1 MKRFAIFVAVLAFL
15 CTSFLQAQTQQIT
28 GRVTSSEDGL
38 GVPGASIVVKGTT
51 FGTITDFD
59 GNYTLNAPEDA
70 VALIFSFV
78 GMKTQDISIDGR
90 STIDVVLT
98 SDVFGLDEVIVSG
111 MASGTPQKKLSVTV
125 GKVSEKELKEVP
137 ATSPGAA
144 LQGKLAGVTVV
155 SAYGSPGS
163 APSIRLR
170 GSTSLLGSQSPLII
184 LDGVMIE
191 GTLADINIDDIE
203 SMEVVKGAAASALY
217 GSRAG
222 SGVVVITS
230 KRGKG
235 LARGQTLVTVRNEY
249 GQQSL
254 AKKVDYAKHHPYKLQ
269 EGTTEDRFTEYAGV
283 TYYSG
288 TNPDSIGIPMSG
300 NRIIEDDHYADNPF
314 GILYDNQD
322 IFFHTGAFYTN
333 YVSVQHNQEHTN
345 FMASFENSHQEG
357 IVFST
362 KGYER
367 QNFRLNIDHWFTEKF
382 GLSASNLITKS
393 FTDNPQVGWMDIQLL
408 PPDANLKALNPDGTP
423 YRLIASEWS
432 SDNDNPLYSAA
443 NAVSETGRNRV
454 LGSYEV
460 KYNPTDWLRFNAN
473 YAFERQDNR
482 YSYYERKGYLSRP
495 TINSGGTDGYLR
507 KDYDHRL
514 TYTVQFTANF
524 SKMFGD
530 FTTKAKISYLYEND
544 HWEGFTS
551 RGYDFAVGGV
561 PDLNVTDGSQ
571 SVIGS
576 NTGDIRAENIFGIV
590 DVDYKEKYIFSGLY
604 RYDGASQ
611 FGANERWNPYFRISA
626 AYRLTEDVTIPGI
639 QELKIRAAYGT
650 SGERPPWDARYET
663 YSVSAGSVYK
673 NQLGNENLKP
683 STIKELELALN
694 VEFLNRFEFE
704 FAYSHTDAT
713 DVFARA
719 PFPASA
725 GWVNQWRNIGTLT
738 STVFES
744 SLNARVFEGD
754 NFTWNSMLL
763 FDRIRQKVTK
773 LDIPAFTTGPGP
785 NGIPSYRIEEGYEY
799 GINFG
804 DKFLRSLDELAQ
816 QLGTEESVDDY
827 CLNSDGYV
835 ILKGTEG
842 TIYEAPVKKQDSEYG
857 LVEKVPIG
865 DANPDFNLRWSN
877 TITFKGFSLYAL
889 IDWKQGGDVY
899 NMTRHWSYRD
909 NRGAEMDQY
918 GKPEYKKKTIDY
930 YQTLYNVAS
939 VNSHFVEDGTYV
951 KIREVA
957 LYYTLGRSNLSGFL
971 NGFFKSIRLGV
982 TGRNLFTF
990 TNYSGYDPEVSHG
1003 GEATNQ
1009 FYDSYNY
1016 PNFRTYTG
1024 SLEFTF

>member
-28 GRVTSSEDGL
+28 GKVSSSEDGL

-70 VALIFSFV
+70 TALIFSFV

-90 STIDVVLT
+90 SEIDVILAP
-98 SDVFGLDEVIVSG
+98 DVFGLDEVIVSG

-125 GKVSEKELKEVP
+125 GKVSERELKEVP

-155 SAYGSPGS
+155 SARGNPGS

-170 GSTSLLGSQSPLII
+170 GSTSLLGSQAPLII

-191 GTLADINIDDIE
+191 GTLADVNIDDIE
-203 SMEVVKGAAASALY
+203 SIEVVKGAAASALY

-222 SGVVVITS
+222 SGVIVINS

-235 LARGQTLVTVRNEY
+235 LAKGQTLVTVRNEY
-249 GQQSL
+249 GQSNL
-254 AKKVDYAKHHPYKLQ
+254 ASKTDYAKHHPYKVN
-269 EGTTEDRFTEYAGV
+269 EAEKRFTEYDGVVYYAGA
-283 TYYSG
+283 
-288 TNPDSIGIPMSG
+288 NPDSLGIPISG
-300 NRIIEDDHYADNPF
+300 SRSLEEDHYADNPF
-314 GILYDNQD
+314 GKLYDNQD
-322 IFFHTGAFYTN
+322 IFYKPGTFYTN
-333 YVSVQHNQEHTN
+333 YVSVQHNHEKTN

-357 IVFST
+357 IIFST
-362 KGYER
+362 NGFER
-367 QNFRLNIDHWFTEKF
+367 QNFRLNLDHWFTDKF
-382 GLSASNLITKS
+382 AISASNLVARS
-393 FTDNPQVGWMDIQLL
+393 FTDNPQVDFMSIQLL
-408 PPDANLKALNPDGTP
+408 PPDADLKAPNPDGSP
-423 YRLIASEWS
+423 YRVIASPWS
-432 SDNDNPLYSAA
+432 SDDENPLYPA
-443 NAVSETGRNRV
+443 NNALSESWRNRV

-460 KYNPTDWLRFNAN
+460 KYNPTDWLRLNAN

-482 YSYYERKGYLSRP
+482 GSYYEPKGYLTRA
-495 TINSGGTDGYLR
+495 TISTGGEDGYLS
-507 KDYDHRL
+507 KTYAHEL
-514 TYTVQFTANF
+514 AYTVQFTVNF
-524 SKMFGD
+524 NKIFGD
-530 FTTKAKISYLYEND
+530 FTTKGKISYLYEND
-544 HWEGFTS
+544 HWEGFNAN
-551 RGYDFAVGGV
+551 GQDFPLAGV
-561 PDLNVTDGSQ
+561 PDLNMLDGDQ
-571 SVIGS
+571 DNIGS
-576 NTGDIRAENIFGIV
+576 YSGDIRAENVFGIL
-590 DVDYKEKYIFSGLY
+590 DVDYKEKYIFSGLL

-650 SGERPPWDARYET
+650 AGERPPWTARYET
-663 YSVSAGSVYK
+663 YSVSGGSVFK

-683 STIKELELALN
+683 STIKELEIGLN
-694 VEFLNRFEFE
+694 MEFLNRFEFE
-704 FAYSHTDAT
+704 FTYSHTDAT
-713 DVFARA
+713 NVFARA

-725 GWVNQWRNIGTLT
+725 GWVNQYRNIGTLT
-738 STVFES
+738 STVFEAA
-744 SLNARVFEGD
+744 LNARVLEGD
-754 NFTWNSMLL
+754 NINWNSTLL
-763 FDRIRQKVTK
+763 FDRIRQEVTK

-804 DKFLRSLDELAQ
+804 DRFLRSLSELEK
-816 QLGTEESVDDY
+816 QLTAEEDINDY
-827 CLNSDGYV
+827 QLNSDGYV
-835 ILKGTEG
+835 IEKGTEG
-842 TIYEAPVKKQDSEYG
+842 TIDEKPIKLKDSEYG
-857 LVEKVPIG
+857 LVQKVPIG

-877 TITFKGFSLYAL
+877 TISWKGLSLYVL
-889 IDWKQGGDVY
+889 LDWKQGGDVY
-899 NMTRHWSYRD
+899 NMTRHWAYRD

-918 GKPEYKKKTIDY
+918 GKKANEKKTIDY

-939 VNSHFVEDGTYV
+939 VNNHFVEDGTFV
-951 KIREVA
+951 KVREIA
-957 LYYTLGRSNLSGFL
+957 LYYTLNRSNLSGFL

-990 TNYSGYDPEVSHG
+990 TKYSGYDPEVSSS

-1009 FYDSYNY
+1009 FYDSYSY

>member
-15 CTSFLQAQTQQIT
+15 CTSFIQAQTQQIT
-28 GRVTSSEDGL
+28 GSVTSSDDGL

-59 GNYTLNAPEDA
+59 GNYTLNAPA
-70 VALIFSFV
+70 GATALLFSFV

-90 STIDVVLT
+90 STIDVVLAP
-98 SDVFGLDEVIVSG
+98 DMFGLDEVIVSG

-155 SAYGSPGS
+155 SATGNPGS
-163 APSIRLR
+163 APAIRLR
-170 GSTSLLGSQSPLII
+170 GSTSLLGSQAPLII

-191 GTLADINIDDIE
+191 GTLADVNIDDIE
-203 SMEVVKGAAASALY
+203 SIEVVKGAAASALY

-222 SGVVVITS
+222 SGVIVINS

-235 LARGQTLVTVRNEY
+235 LAKGQTLVTIRNEY
-249 GQQSL
+249 GQSSL
-254 AKKVDYAKHHPYKLQ
+254 AKKVDYAKHHPYKLKD
-269 EGTTEDRFTEYAGV
+269 GTTEDRWTDYLGV
-283 TYYSG
+283 TYYAG
-288 TNPDSIGIPMSG
+288 TNPDSIGIALSG
-300 NRIIEDDHYADNPF
+300 NRVIEEDHYADNPF
-314 GILYDNQD
+314 GVLYDNQEL
-322 IFFHTGAFYTN
+322 FYTTGSFYTN
-333 YVSVQHNQEHTN
+333 YISVQNNQENTN
-345 FMASFENSHQEG
+345 FMASFENSKQEG
-357 IVFST
+357 IIFST
-362 KGYER
+362 GGYER
-367 QNFRLNIDHWFTEKF
+367 QNFRLNVDHWFTDKF
-382 GLSASNLITKS
+382 GISVSNLIAKS
-393 FTDNPQVGWMDIQLL
+393 FTDNPQVGFMSLQLL
-408 PPDANLKALNPDGTP
+408 PPDSDLKAKNPDGSP
-423 YRLIASEWS
+423 YRLIASVWS
-432 SDNDNPLYSAA
+432 SDDTNPLYGAY
-443 NAVSETGRNRV
+443 NAVSESSRNRV

-482 YSYYERKGYLSRP
+482 GSYYEPKGFLTRPTVDSGGSDGYLSKTYGHELAY
-495 TINSGGTDGYLR
+495 TI
-507 KDYDHRL
+507 
-514 TYTVQFTANF
+514 QFTANF
-524 SKMFGD
+524 NKMFGD

-544 HWEGFTS
+544 HWEGFNANGREFS
-551 RGYDFAVGGV
+551 VGGV
-561 PDLNVTDGSQ
+561 PDLNVTIGDKNVGSY
-571 SVIGS
+571 
-576 NTGDIRAENIFGIV
+576 TGDIRAENIFGIV

-611 FGANERWNPYFRISA
+611 FGSNERWNPYFRVSA
-626 AYRLTEDVTIPGI
+626 AYRLTEDVTIPGV

-663 YSVSAGSVYK
+663 YSVSAGSVSK
-673 NQLGNENLKP
+673 VRLGNENLKP
-683 STIKELELALN
+683 STVKELELGLN
-694 VEFLNRFEFE
+694 VEFMNRFEFE
-704 FAYSHTDAT
+704 FTYSHTDAT
-713 DVFARA
+713 DVFAPA

-725 GWVNQWRNIGTLT
+725 GWTEQWRNIGTLT
-738 STVFES
+738 STVFEAA
-744 SLNARVFEGD
+744 LTGQLVQGD
-754 NFTWNSMLL
+754 NLNWTSTLL
-763 FDRIRQKVTK
+763 FDRIRQEVTK

-785 NGIPSYRIEEGYEY
+785 NSIPSYRIEEGYTY

-804 DKFLRSLDELAQ
+804 DEFLRSLDELAK
-816 QLGTEESVDDY
+816 QLGTEDNINDY
-827 CLNSDGYV
+827 TINSDGYV

-842 TIYEAPVKKQDSEYG
+842 TIYEKPVKRADSEYG
-857 LVEKVPIG
+857 LVKKVPIG

-877 TITFKGFSLYAL
+877 TLTYKGFSLYAL
-889 IDWKQGGDVY
+889 MDWKQGGDVY
-899 NMTRHWSYRD
+899 NMTRHWAYRD

-918 GKPEYKKKTIDY
+918 GKPANEKKTIDY

-939 VNSHFVEDGTYV
+939 VNSHFVEDATYL
-951 KIREVA
+951 KIREIA
-957 LYYTLGRSNLSGFL
+957 LYYSLGRSNLSGFL
-971 NGFFKSIRLGV
+971 NGFFKSIRIGV

-990 TNYSGYDPEVSHG
+990 TNYSGYDPEVANG